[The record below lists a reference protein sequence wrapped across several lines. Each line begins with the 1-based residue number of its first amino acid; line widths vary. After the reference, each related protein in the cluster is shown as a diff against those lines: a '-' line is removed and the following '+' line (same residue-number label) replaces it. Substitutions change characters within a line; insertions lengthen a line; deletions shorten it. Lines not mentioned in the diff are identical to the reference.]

1 MRLCADASLFTA
13 RCCSRAKTKPLRGL
27 TSWLPKRPSRSLF
40 PPTPGCCRCSATMAN
55 NVIVT
60 SGDAAGQ
67 ILVTGGAVPV
77 SGGTASSW
85 SCPHPLRL
93 ACRNRSTG
101 HLAPAAERTALMT
114 SYKNGRRP
122 AKLEPVA
129 TATAAGHR
137 SDGTISSSENLQ
149 EVSREIQDGPELGF
163 KPVMS
168 SAAKRPATCCGT
180 PFNPV
185 HS

>member
-1 MRLCADASLFTA
+1 MAAKAPIKVTFSPDA
-13 RCCSRAKTKPLRGL
+13 GL
-27 TSWLPKRPSRSLF
+27 LSVF
-40 PPTPGCCRCSATMAN
+40 GDDGD

-60 SGDAAGQ
+60 SRDAAGQ
-67 ILVTGGAVPV
+67 ILVNGGAVPV
-77 SGGTASSW
+77 SRGTAPSW

-93 ACRNRSTG
+93 ACRNQSPG
-101 HLAPAAERTALMT
+101 HLAPAAERSALMT

-149 EVSREIQDGPELGF
+149 EISREIQDGPELGF